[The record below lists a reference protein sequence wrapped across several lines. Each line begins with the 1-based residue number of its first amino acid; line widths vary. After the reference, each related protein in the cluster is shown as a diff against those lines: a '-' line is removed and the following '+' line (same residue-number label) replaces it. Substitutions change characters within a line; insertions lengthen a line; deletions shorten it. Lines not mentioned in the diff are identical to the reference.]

1 MVGAVSKIRN
11 LMKNVVH
18 FILRIRPTSANAEAA
33 RCPVNGMTM
42 EEYRK
47 GSRPASYK

>member
-1 MVGAVSKIRN
+1 MKKKTRLFV
-11 LMKNVVH
+11 KNVVH
-18 FILRIRPTSANAEAA
+18 FILRIRPTSADAEAA
-33 RCPVNGMTM
+33 RCPYNGMTM